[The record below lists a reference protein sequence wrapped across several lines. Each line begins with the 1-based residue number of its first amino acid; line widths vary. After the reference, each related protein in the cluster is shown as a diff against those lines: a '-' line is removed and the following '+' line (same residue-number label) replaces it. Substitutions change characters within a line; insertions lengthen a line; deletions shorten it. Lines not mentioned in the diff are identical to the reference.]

1 MTERYY
7 HNMNSLVIFFT
18 FNGIGLL
25 LSLATMAVI
34 AYSVVSLEGIMR
46 KGLISLLKGF
56 TLIPL
61 SFIWTLFFGRMIAP
75 SQILNIQSV
84 LLSFGMAM
92 MVYSARQVYE
102 IYEHNKSQINQKK

>member
-1 MTERYY
+1 
-7 HNMNSLVIFFT
+7 MNSLVIFFT

-61 SFIWTLFFGRMIAP
+61 SFIWTLFFGKMIAP